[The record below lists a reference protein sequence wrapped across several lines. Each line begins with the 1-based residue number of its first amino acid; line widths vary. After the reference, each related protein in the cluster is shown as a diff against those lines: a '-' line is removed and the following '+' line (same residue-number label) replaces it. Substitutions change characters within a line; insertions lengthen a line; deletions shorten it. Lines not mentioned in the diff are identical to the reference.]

1 MVTASAVAGYITA
14 PHGTGGESGRREVL
28 EKGTSVRVAA
38 QPAPTESKVQIM
50 EGFPTSIEGEL
61 LFVPKDNLNTDGIYG
76 KEFTYREDLSPE
88 EMGTKAMLNY
98 DPNFQD
104 LARAGDILI
113 GGFNFG
119 SGSSREQAA
128 TALKFRGLKMVIAGS
143 YSQTYK
149 RNAFNNGYI
158 LIESPELVEDL
169 KREFAGDKSLTIRT
183 GKTAAVDFVAGK
195 ITCGEKTYGFN
206 PLGEIAQELI
216 VMGGFEAVIRA
227 QLGAA

>member
-1 MVTASAVAGYITA
+1 
-14 PHGTGGESGRREVL
+14 
-28 EKGTSVRVAA
+28 
-38 QPAPTESKVQIM
+38 
-50 EGFPTSIEGEL
+50 
-61 LFVPKDNLNTDGIYG
+61 GIYG
-76 KEFTYREDLSPE
+76 KEFTYREDLTPE

-149 RNAFNNGYI
+149 RNAFNHGYI
-158 LIESPELVEDL
+158 LIECPELVEDL
-169 KREFAGDKSLTIRT
+169 KRDFAGDKSLTIRT
-183 GKTAAVDFVAGK
+183 GKTASVDFVAGK